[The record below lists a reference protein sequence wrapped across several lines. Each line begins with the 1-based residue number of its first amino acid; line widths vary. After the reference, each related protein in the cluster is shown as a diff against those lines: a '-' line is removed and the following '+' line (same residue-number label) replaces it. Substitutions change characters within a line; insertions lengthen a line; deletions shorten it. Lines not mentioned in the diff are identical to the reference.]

1 MNSSRLPGKA
11 LMKLEGKEI
20 LLWVVERLKKNNYK
34 IPLAIITSN
43 EESDNP
49 IENFCKQNNLEI
61 FRGSLNNVLER
72 YCKAFDFFG
81 EEFAF
86 RICGDSPLIDPK
98 LIEKAY
104 ELSILNKVDLITNLN
119 PRSFPNGQSIEII
132 SKKGLN
138 KLKDYNLNEEQIEHV
153 TLGFYKYAEDFKII
167 NFLSNRN
174 ISNYKK
180 HTVDTYEDFLTIQ
193 NLISNND
200 NVIDLDW
207 YQISNI
213 LNFS

>member
-11 LMKLEGKEI
+11 LMKLEGKEL
-20 LLWVVERLKKNNYK
+20 LLWVVERLKKNIYE
-34 IPLAIITSN
+34 IPLAILTSI

-49 IENFCKQNNLEI
+49 IENFCKQNNLKI

-72 YCKAFDFFG
+72 YCEAFDYFG

-104 ELSILNKVDLITNLN
+104 QISIHNKVDLITNVN
-119 PRSFPNGQSIEII
+119 PRSFPNGQSIELI

-138 KLKDYNLNEEQIEHV
+138 KLKHYDLNESQKEHV
-153 TLGFYKYAEDFKII
+153 TLGFYKHKEDFKII
-167 NFLSNRN
+167 NFLSNLN
-174 ISNYKK
+174 ASNYNK
-180 HTVDTYEDFLTIQ
+180 HTVDTYEDFIRIE
-193 NLISNND
+193 NFISKNC
-200 NVIDLDW
+200 NVQELDW
-207 YQISNI
+207 LQISRI
-213 LNFS
+213 LNYS